1 MKPPLFIRSLAG
13 LAAVLALAAPG
24 AAAQRTER
32 VSLNSVGQQGNDPSY
47 EAAMSADGR
56 FVAFRSYAGNLVPGD
71 TNAASDVFVH
81 DRQTGQTERVSV
93 DSAGAQ
99 ANSTSWAPAISADG
113 RYVAYVSR
121 ATNLVTGDLNGFPDV
136 FVHDR
141 QTGQTSCVSRSSAGA
156 AGNDGSYEPALSAD
170 GMLVAFESR
179 ASNLAAGDTNGKSDV
194 FVHDRQTGQTAR
206 VSVDSAGAEAAGASL
221 APALSAD
228 GLFVAFE
235 SDAADL
241 VAADGN
247 GVRDVFLHDRQT
259 GATVRVSV
267 NTPGTEGNGA
277 SAGAALGASG
287 GFVAFHS
294 SATNLVLHDRNN
306 QDDVFV
312 HDLVSGKTGRVSVDS
327 QGKPGNRG
335 SNDPAVSADGRFV
348 AFRSGATDL
357 VAGDTNGCVDVFVH
371 DHRSG
376 QTRRVSVSSHGTE
389 GDDSSFGPALSAD
402 ARFVA
407 FFSYA
412 RTLVPRDSNDTR
424 DVFVHDTQASGPFL
438 SRSGFCPGNVS
449 ITVTGATPG
458 GWVALVYGPNAGSF
472 IKPGPPCQG
481 LKLSIGAPALRR
493 QVVADAA
500 GRVGF
505 VTGPSSAVCGTSLQV
520 VDVTSCVPSN
530 VVVL

>member
-1 MKPPLFIRSLAG
+1 MRPLAG
-13 LAAVLALAAPG
+13 LAAVLAVAAPAAG
-24 AAAQRTER
+24 AGLAQQTER

-47 EAAMSADGR
+47 EAAISADGR
-56 FVAFRSYAGNLVPGD
+56 YVAFRSYAGNLVPGD
-71 TNAASDVFVH
+71 TNAASDVFVR
-81 DRQTGQTERVSV
+81 DRQTGQTARVSV

-99 ANSTSWAPAISADG
+99 ANSTSWAPALSADG
-113 RYVAYVSR
+113 RYVAFVSR
-121 ATNLVTGDLNGFPDV
+121 ASNLVAGDTNGFPDV

-141 QTGQTSCVSRSSAGA
+141 QTGQTERVSVASSGA

-179 ASNLAAGDTNGKSDV
+179 ASNLATGDTNGKSDV

-206 VSVDSAGAEAAGASL
+206 VSVDSAGAQGSGASGL
-221 APALSAD
+221 PAISAD
-228 GLFVAFE
+228 GRWVAFD

-259 GATVRVSV
+259 GSTVRVSV
-267 NTPGTEGNGA
+267 NTPGAEGNGA
-277 SAGAALGASG
+277 SAAPALGAG
-287 GFVAFHS
+287 GDFVAFHS
-294 SATNLVLHDRNN
+294 SATNLVLHDRNG

-312 HDLVSGKTGRVSVDS
+312 HDLRSGKTGRVSVDS
-327 QGKPGNRG
+327 QGGQGNRG
-335 SNDPAVSADGRFV
+335 SNDPAISADGRFV

-357 VAGDTNGCVDVFVH
+357 VAGDGNGCVDVFVH
-371 DHRSG
+371 DFRSG
-376 QTRRVSVSSHGTE
+376 QTRRVSVSSHGAE
-389 GDDSSFGPALSAD
+389 GDDSSFGPAVSSD

-407 FFSYA
+407 FYSYA
-412 RTLVPRDSNDTR
+412 KTLVPRDSNDTR

-438 SRSGFCPGNVS
+438 TRSGFCPGNVS

-481 LKLSIGAPALRR
+481 LKLGIGAPALRR
-493 QVVADAA
+493 QVVADSS

-505 VTGPSSAVCGTSLQV
+505 VTGPSAAVCGTSLQV
-520 VDVTSCVPSN
+520 VDVTSCAPSN
-530 VVVL
+530 IVVL